1 MVAYDEGRIRRR
13 RSSGGGTGAAGGDD
27 FSGYGGAE
35 G

>member
-1 MVAYDEGRIRRR
+1 MTKAAFVVVALLV
-13 RSSGGGTGAAGGDD
+13 GGTGAAGGDD